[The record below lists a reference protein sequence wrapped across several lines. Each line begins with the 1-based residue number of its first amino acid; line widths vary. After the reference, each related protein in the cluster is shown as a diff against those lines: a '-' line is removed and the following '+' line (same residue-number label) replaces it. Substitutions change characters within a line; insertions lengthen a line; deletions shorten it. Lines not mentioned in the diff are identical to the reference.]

1 MKTTKTIEKFAPDAK
16 WFLENT
22 NKVIELLQGEGHK
35 PTIPEF
41 ESSVLIAERVKNTLR
56 EGISGDE
63 STDDEMRRDAS
74 ELYATILCT
83 EREAC
88 KPLPRAIVDIAC
100 FAIGRYSNA
109 SFDAVSNTL
118 AVPFESDIRNASLV
132 LDAYW
137 QLKMR
142 QKTASSSQFPQR
154 A

>member
-41 ESSVLIAERVKNTLR
+41 ESSVLIAERVKNKLR
-56 EGISGDE
+56 EGISGDR
-63 STDDEMRRDAS
+63 STDDEMRRDAT

-88 KPLPRAIVDIAC
+88 KPLPGQLSISRALQLDDTRA
-100 FAIGRYSNA
+100 RP
-109 SFDAVSNTL
+109 FDTIIEYVSST
-118 AVPFESDIRNASLV
+118 I
-132 LDAYW
+132 
-137 QLKMR
+137 
-142 QKTASSSQFPQR
+142 
-154 A
+154 